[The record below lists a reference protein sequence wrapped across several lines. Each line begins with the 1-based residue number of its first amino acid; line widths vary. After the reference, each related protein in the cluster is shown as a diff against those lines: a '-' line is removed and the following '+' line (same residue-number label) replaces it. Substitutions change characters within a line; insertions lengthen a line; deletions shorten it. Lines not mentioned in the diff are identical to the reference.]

1 MSAATKT
8 APDPALIARLHSE
21 ASRRPGVYRLRLAV
35 IAVAGDL
42 ALMGTQLLPIAA
54 PMVLGALWM
63 NRVLFYWLTG
73 AAIVLFAWLLRPNF
87 RFSDRE
93 LRAEEAPA
101 LYREIARLKEKLQ
114 VPGRMRVYLD
124 ESFNASAAEARGF
137 LGLFGT
143 RAAMTLGVPLLL
155 SLDRRQVLAII
166 AHEFGHFSRRHGR
179 LGNWLYRA
187 RVGWILYAE
196 QVSESDSTF
205 DRAAAWYA
213 RHFVPFFSARSFV
226 HSRQCEYEADADAAL
241 AAGSDTVAAALTRFV
256 VLARLWHERLP
267 RRIAEWQLQAPE
279 PAADFYEKFA
289 DLCRECS
296 SHDLQT
302 WLDKALAAP
311 SGWLDTH
318 PGLSD
323 RLASLKEAPRLVEA
337 EGCAGEELLGE
348 SWPKILAEF
357 NAKWA
362 RQARPGWML
371 EHLRLK
377 HIAHPLLSADAA
389 AMEAW
394 TDEQRLARARAL
406 RATEPAAGLAA
417 LRELH
422 EANRTHR
429 HIGFAYA
436 AALLNEN
443 DEAGLKLMETLA
455 REDPALRV
463 QAFARVVAYFERK
476 GDTRQAEQWSNWLK
490 RAAENLAESLSAFVA
505 KAEAGHVQGSSLP
518 QGTKAVIAEATGLD
532 ACLTGSWL
540 HQGSAELKFARDRPA
555 IPVVVHLLALSIDPT
570 EAARQEQDEDAIG
583 RRYEDLLQT
592 LIPPNQVAVVRTY
605 FTTESLPPLCGPN

>member
-1 MSAATKT
+1 MTAATKT
-8 APDPALIARLHSE
+8 AEDPALIARLQSE
-21 ASRRPGVYRLRLAV
+21 ASRRPRAYRLRLAA

-54 PMVLGALWM
+54 PIAIGALWM
-63 NRVLFYWLTG
+63 NVVSFYWLSG
-73 AAIVLFAWLLRPNF
+73 AAIVLFAWMLRPTF

-101 LYREIARLKEKLQ
+101 LYSEIARLKAKLEA
-114 VPGRMRVYLD
+114 PGRMRVYLD
-124 ESFNASAAEARGF
+124 ESLNASAAEARGF

-143 RAAMTLGVPLLL
+143 RAALTLGVPLLL
-155 SLDRRQVLAII
+155 VLDRRQVLAII

-267 RRIAEWQLQAPE
+267 SHITEWQLKAPE
-279 PAADFYEKFA
+279 PAADFYERFA
-289 DLCRECS
+289 ELCRECS
-296 SHDLQT
+296 SRDLQT
-302 WLDKALAAP
+302 WLDKELAAP

-318 PGLSD
+318 PGLAE
-323 RLASLKEAPRLVEA
+323 RLASLNEAPRLVEA
-337 EGCAGEELLGE
+337 ENCAGEELLGE
-348 SWPKILAEF
+348 NWPKVLAEF

-362 RQARPGWML
+362 RQAGPAWML

-389 AMEAW
+389 AMQAW
-394 TDEQRLARARAL
+394 SDEQRLARARAL
-406 RATEPAAGLAA
+406 
-417 LRELH
+417 
-422 EANRTHR
+422 
-429 HIGFAYA
+429 
-436 AALLNEN
+436 
-443 DEAGLKLMETLA
+443 
-455 REDPALRV
+455 
-463 QAFARVVAYFERK
+463 
-476 GDTRQAEQWSNWLK
+476 
-490 RAAENLAESLSAFVA
+490 
-505 KAEAGHVQGSSLP
+505 GSSESASHEGSGCRTG
-518 QGTKAVIAEATGLD
+518 GTARSARSEPDTPA
-532 ACLTGSWL
+532 
-540 HQGSAELKFARDRPA
+540 HQLR
-555 IPVVVHLLALSIDPT
+555 
-570 EAARQEQDEDAIG
+570 
-583 RRYEDLLQT
+583 
-592 LIPPNQVAVVRTY
+592 
-605 FTTESLPPLCGPN
+605 LCRGIVE